1 MSEEK
6 ENQDKFLK
14 SLIGVKP
21 IKKSNK
27 NYRKIKHFKISDITP
42 VLANKNNQTI
52 ETVKKT
58 KKDFKMQSQK
68 IETSSLNK
76 KLKKGKIAID
86 KKVDLHG
93 YTVDQ
98 AKLLFNKTIDRCFD
112 SNKRCILF
120 ITGKGMSS
128 NKGDKLYYG
137 KIRASLFRWINE
149 KENVSKILSVN
160 NAGIQYGGDG
170 AIFVYLRKKKY

>member
-1 MSEEK
+1 MKIITVGDERYMMLGKVSVDCGYTVEELKTQWRLADTVLRNGNEFYYARK

-58 KKDFKMQSQK
+58 KKDFL
-68 IETSSLNK
+68 ILL
-76 KLKKGKIAID
+76 KLSKLVILIY
-86 KKVDLHG
+86 
-93 YTVDQ
+93 YT
-98 AKLLFNKTIDRCFD
+98 
-112 SNKRCILF
+112 
-120 ITGKGMSS
+120 
-128 NKGDKLYYG
+128 
-137 KIRASLFRWINE
+137 
-149 KENVSKILSVN
+149 
-160 NAGIQYGGDG
+160 
-170 AIFVYLRKKKY
+170 